1 VTHGHSCARTATLAR
16 VTLSTELPRWEAW
29 IQPTRRPDLLVA
41 KVAPGPGHDAGS
53 RSRRCMACMMC
64 PGVRRREHTGG
75 TRYPTASMPFSRG
88 KAYTSTT
95 PWESAAVHRCAW
107 SRPEQQWNCR
117 VRLLCWPRGLAA
129 LGRRRASSLRCG
141 PRRRCPCTDAAV
153 SGVRQS
159 RGWRRRWRD
168 HDQWAVSSP
177 LGVASD
183 DRGCAFA
190 RCVVCDEPPP
200 RVPF

>member
-1 VTHGHSCARTATLAR
+1 MV
-16 VTLSTELPRWEAW
+16 ELRGFEPL
-29 IQPTRRPDLLVA
+29 TFSLRRLRPA
-41 KVAPGPGHDAGS
+41 QGHDAGS
-53 RSRRCMACMMC
+53 RSRRCMACMMR

-75 TRYPTASMPFSRG
+75 TRYRPLPCHSRVARRIRVPRRG
-88 KAYTSTT
+88 S
-95 PWESAAVHRCAW
+95 P
-107 SRPEQQWNCR
+107 RPCIVVPGLGLKQQWNCR

-141 PRRRCPCTDAAV
+141 PRRRFPCTDAAV

-159 RGWRRRWRD
+159 RGWRRGWRD

-190 RCVVCDEPPP
+190 RCVVIQDGHFLGHPVIQSLGFVNAVSG
-200 RVPF
+200 RVG

>member
-1 VTHGHSCARTATLAR
+1 MRDSNVTVLELA
-16 VTLSTELPRWEAW
+16 
-29 IQPTRRPDLLVA
+29 DLLVA
-41 KVAPGPGHDAGS
+41 KAAPGRGNDAGS
-53 RSRRCMACMMC
+53 RSRRCMACTMC
-64 PGVRRREHTGG
+64 PGFRRREHTGG

-107 SRPEQQWNCR
+107 SRPETAVELSSTPLVLAKR
-117 VRLLCWPRGLAA
+117 PRCA
-129 LGRRRASSLRCG
+129 RPRRASSLRCG
-141 PRRRCPCTDAAV
+141 PRRRFAGTDAAV

-159 RGWRRRWRD
+159 RGRRRGWCD
-168 HDQWAVSSP
+168 HDPWAVSSP